1 MKMVGRQSALS
12 FCLSF
17 VIIIVLTHATDLC
30 ENTCNCFQ
38 YEQDY
43 VISCK
48 GYKNHVPEID
58 FESME
63 WPKSEEQTYK
73 AFFNNISIRLLPK

>member
-1 MKMVGRQSALS
+1 MELKRRQSAFS
-12 FCLSF
+12 FFVSLF
-17 VIIIVLTHATDLC
+17 VITIALTHASHLC
-30 ENTCNCFQ
+30 EKCNCFQ

-58 FESME
+58 FELLE